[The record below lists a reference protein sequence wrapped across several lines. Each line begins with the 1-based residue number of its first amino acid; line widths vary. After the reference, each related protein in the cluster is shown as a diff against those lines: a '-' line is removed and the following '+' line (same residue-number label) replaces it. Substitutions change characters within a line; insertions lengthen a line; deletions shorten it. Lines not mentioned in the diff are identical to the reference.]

1 MSELTSFQTVQTWM
15 RSAKFEA
22 SDPRLDLFDEF
33 CQLVERTPDE
43 MVSECLKIVQA
54 GQFKL
59 RGKTRR
65 HYVERIEEFEQ
76 GHGGRTRG
84 NVIRSFFIHNGIP
97 IQPPI
102 LT

>member
-1 MSELTSFQTVQTWM
+1 MSDLTTYETVQRWM
-15 RSAKFEA
+15 RSAGFEA
-22 SDPRLDLFDEF
+22 GDRRLDLLAEF
-33 CQLVERTPDE
+33 CDLVERNPDE
-43 MVSECLKIVQA
+43 MIAECLRLVQE

-65 HYVERIEEFEQ
+65 RYVEQIDVFEAD
-76 GHGGRTRG
+76 HGGRPQG
-84 NVIRSFFIHNGIP
+84 NIIRSFFIHNGVP

>member
-1 MSELTSFQTVQTWM
+1 MSNLTSYTTVQTWM
-15 RSAKFEA
+15 RSAY
-22 SDPRLDLFDEF
+22 FDEGDRRLALLSEF
-33 CQLVERTPDE
+33 CKLVERNPDE
-43 MVSECLKIVQA
+43 MIDECLSLVQE

-65 HYVERIEEFEQ
+65 QYVEQIEVFEER
-76 GHGGRTRG
+76 HGGRPQG
-84 NVIRSFFIHNGIP
+84 NTIRSFFIHNGVP